1 MSEVE
6 LEVLEGIAEELV
18 FRREDTGFTVLDLS
32 TEDGEL
38 ITVVGVLPEI
48 AAGEELRLS
57 GRWDSHSTFG
67 RQFRAEFCER
77 RMPGTVAQMLKYLAS
92 GSVKGIGPSTAVKIV
107 EAFGEDTFEVLG
119 NHPEK
124 LAKIRGISPKKAEQ
138 IAERFREQYA
148 VWETMMALETLGL
161 SPTESINAFRVFG
174 DDVVQMVMKNPYI
187 LCLSDIGM
195 PFERVDALADTL
207 HEKPDPNFRI
217 RAGILHVVNHNLNN
231 GHTCLPRE
239 KILRPAAD
247 LLSTNNDTIDIAI
260 DDLTDE
266 HLLRVVKMNGRE
278 FVFLPHIFDAEYDSA
293 QHIRMMVRFPPAG
306 RATLDRDIERVEQE
320 TGIRYEG
327 KQREAIVTAVEKGV
341 LILTGGPGTGKTTT
355 VDAILRLFEADGL
368 RVVLTAPTGRAAQ
381 RMSEITG
388 KEAKTI
394 HRLLEAE
401 RTGNEQMRFARH
413 ARNPIEADAL
423 IVDELS
429 MVDVVLFAAL
439 LDALPMGCRLIMVG
453 DSDQLPPVGAG
464 NVLHDLIDS
473 DLLPV
478 VKLDEVFRQA
488 MESLIVT
495 NAHRVVAGEL
505 PILDI
510 KDNDFFHMERQNAAR
525 TVQDIVGLYKTRLPK
540 AYGYDAVRDIQVL
553 CPSRKG
559 DAGTV
564 NLNRVLQEAVNP
576 PAKGKN
582 EIKLQTRIF
591 REGDKVMQVKNDYN
605 VTWTR
610 GSEEG
615 SGIFNGDVGI
625 LTAVDKQKG
634 VVEIDFDGR
643 TAVYPALN
651 LKDLELAYAV
661 TVHKSQGSEFEA
673 VILPVVDV
681 PPMLCYRNLFYTAVT
696 RAKSKMITIGKRET
710 IEAMVQND
718 RKIRRYSAL
727 KYFLEDH
734 DDPA

>member
-1 MSEVE
+1 MDPNE

-18 FRREDTGFTVLDLS
+18 FRREDTGFTVLDIS

-48 AAGEELRLS
+48 SAGEELRLS
-57 GRWDSHSTFG
+57 GRWDTHSSFG

-92 GSVKGIGPSTAVKIV
+92 GSVKGVGPSTAVKII
-107 EAFGEDTFEVLG
+107 EAFGEDTFDVLG

-138 IAERFREQYA
+138 ISEQFREQYA
-148 VWETMMALETLGL
+148 VRESMMALESLGL
-161 SPTESINAFRVFG
+161 SPSESIRAYQVFG
-174 DDVVQMVMKNPYI
+174 GDVVQMVRTNPYI
-187 LCLSDIGM
+187 LCLSDVGM
-195 PFERVDALADTL
+195 PFERVDTLASGL
-207 HEKPDPNFRI
+207 SEAPDPGYRI

-239 KILRPAAD
+239 KLLRPAAD
-247 LLSTNNDTIDIAI
+247 LLETNDDTIDIAI
-260 DDLTDE
+260 DDLTEE
-266 HLLRVVKMNGRE
+266 HLLRVVPMNGRE

-293 QHIRMMVRFPPAG
+293 QHIKMMVRFPPAG
-306 RATLDRDIERVEQE
+306 KTTVEKDLANVERQ
-320 TGIRYEG
+320 TGVHYEG
-327 KQREAIVTAVEKGV
+327 KQREAIVTAIEKGI

-355 VDAILRLFEADGL
+355 VDAILRLLEADGL
-368 RVVLTAPTGRAAQ
+368 HVVLTAPTGRAAQ

-388 KEAKTI
+388 HEAKTI

-401 RTGNEQMRFARH
+401 RTGNERMRFARH
-413 ARNPIEADAL
+413 ARNPIDADAL

-473 DLLPV
+473 GLLPV

-495 NAHRVVAGEL
+495 NAHRVVAGEQ
-505 PILDI
+505 PILTV
-510 KDNDFFHMERQNAAR
+510 KDNDFFHMERQNAQR
-525 TVQDIVGLYKTRLPK
+525 TVDDIVGLYKTRLPK

-564 NLNRVLQEAVNP
+564 NLNRILQEAVNP

-582 EIKLQTRIF
+582 EIKLQTRVF

-605 VTWTR
+605 VVWTR
-610 GSEEG
+610 GAEEG
-615 SGIFNGDVGI
+615 TGVFNGDVGI
-625 LTAVDKQKG
+625 LTAVDKTKG
-634 VVEIDFDGR
+634 VVEVDFDGR
-643 TAVYPALN
+643 KAVYPVLN

-681 PPMLCYRNLFYTAVT
+681 PPMLCYRNLFYTALT
-696 RAKSKMITIGKRET
+696 RARSKLITIGKQT
-710 IEAMVQND
+710 IIEEMVRND

-727 KYFLEDH
+727 KYFLEHSDEL
-734 DDPA
+734 